1 MLEKPTMSC
10 PTLSSSGTT
19 MTTFR
24 AFLSKASL
32 FIALC
37 MSIFFTHMTAAQTT
51 GWISDPAH
59 PPVKLRLMMTGQSD
73 ARSNTVQAVLDV
85 ELADEWKTYWRS
97 PGEAGIAP
105 ELNWSSSSNIESIDW
120 HWPVPRYFEQL
131 GIQTLGYKSHVA
143 FPLTITLAHA
153 DQPAHLS
160 ARLRLPSCTDICVI
174 TDYPIELAI
183 NPQTLN
189 LDQEA
194 MFLFNQGLS
203 QSPRANTDI
212 DVMASY
218 WDGEQQQLVVQ
229 LSNKNQWQSP
239 QVLADGREV
248 ENEFFAP
255 PKLIIA
261 NHTDEHSGEKNNLL
275 TAIFAVSNWK
285 GHADLSHKPIAITV
299 SDTTFATE
307 LTSTIGTT
315 PIQYQTTSM
324 ITMLAFA
331 LLGGLILNIMP
342 CVLPVLGLKLNSI
355 ALQHSASPQ
364 QVRASFLASALGI
377 ITSFGLLAG
386 MLTILKMAGGIVGW
400 GIQFQ
405 SLPFIVLMLS
415 VTLLFA
421 LNLLGLFEFRL
432 PSSLNTW
439 AAKQGKQNYLGH
451 FVQGMFAT
459 LLATPCSAPFLGTA
473 VAYALGAS
481 LYELWVIFIALG
493 IGMSTPWLVFAI
505 VPKLVQ
511 FMPKPGAWMNRIK
524 IVFGIMMLATS
535 YWLTSLLSPFWGAMV
550 TWLIGLSITLF
561 TLIWLV
567 KQYGRKVLIPLI
579 AMFTLGAGT
588 MLVIG
593 SLTADH
599 WATPTVDDLS
609 WQKLR
614 SEKIAQLTAQ
624 GKTVFVDVT
633 ADWCITCKANKIGV
647 ILQDPVYTALNQ
659 PNMILMKGDWTRPND
674 SVTQYLH
681 SNGRYGVPFNIVY
694 GPNAPQGIALPV
706 ILAEKDVIKAIDQ
719 ASH

>member
-1 MLEKPTMSC
+1 
-10 PTLSSSGTT
+10 
-19 MTTFR
+19 
-24 AFLSKASL
+24 
-32 FIALC
+32 

-73 ARSNTVQAVLDV
+73 VRNNTVQAVLDV

-105 ELNWSSSSNIESIDW
+105 ELDWSSSSNIESIDW

-143 FPLTITLAHA
+143 FPLTITLAHT
-153 DQPAHLS
+153 DQPAQLS

-212 DVMASY
+212 EVMASF

-229 LSNKNQWQSP
+229 LSNKNLWQSP

-261 NHTDEHSGEKNNLL
+261 NNTGEHSGEKNNLL

-285 GHADLSHKPIAITV
+285 GHTDLSHKPIAITV

-307 LTSTIGTT
+307 LTSTVGNT

-331 LLGGLILNIMP
+331 LLGGLILNNMP

-355 ALQHSASPQ
+355 ALQHRASPQ

-481 LYELWVIFIALG
+481 YYELWVIFIALG
-493 IGMSTPWLVFAI
+493 IGMSTPWLLFAI

-511 FMPKPGAWMNRIK
+511 FMPKPGIWMNRIK
-524 IVFGIMMLATS
+524 IVFGIMMLATT
-535 YWLTSLLSPFWGAMV
+535 YWLTSLLSPFLGAVV

-593 SLTADH
+593 SLTADQ

-614 SEKIAQLTAQ
+614 SEKIDQLTSQ

-647 ILQDPVYTALNQ
+647 ILQDPVYTALKQ
-659 PNMILMKGDWTRPND
+659 PNIILMKGDWTRPND

-706 ILAEKDVIKAIDQ
+706 ILSENDVIQAINQ

>member
-1 MLEKPTMSC
+1 
-10 PTLSSSGTT
+10 

-24 AFLSKASL
+24 AFLCKASL

-73 ARSNTVQAVLDV
+73 VRNNTVQAVLDV

-105 ELNWSSSSNIESIDW
+105 ELDWSSSSNIESIDW

-143 FPLTITLAHA
+143 FPLTITLAHT
-153 DQPAHLS
+153 DQPAQLS

-212 DVMASY
+212 EVMASF

-229 LSNKNQWQSP
+229 LSNKNLWQSP

-261 NHTDEHSGEKNNLL
+261 NNTGEHSGEKNNLL

-285 GHADLSHKPIAITV
+285 GHTDLSHKPIAITV

-307 LTSTIGTT
+307 LTSTVGNT

-331 LLGGLILNIMP
+331 LLGGLILNNMP

-355 ALQHSASPQ
+355 ALQHRASPQ

-481 LYELWVIFIALG
+481 YYELWVIFIALG
-493 IGMSTPWLVFAI
+493 IGMSTPWLLFAI

-511 FMPKPGAWMNRIK
+511 FMPKPGIWMNRIK
-524 IVFGIMMLATS
+524 IVFGIMMLATT
-535 YWLTSLLSPFWGAMV
+535 YWLTSLLSPFLGAVV

-593 SLTADH
+593 SLTADQ

-614 SEKIAQLTAQ
+614 SEKIDQLTSQ

-647 ILQDPVYTALNQ
+647 ILQDPVYTALKQ
-659 PNMILMKGDWTRPND
+659 PNIILMKGDWTRPND

-706 ILAEKDVIKAIDQ
+706 ILSENDVIQAINQ